1 MGPEGVIEELKKTQE
16 NIKKI
21 EITKIDDLPLT
32 FKEWEKIDNLFRN
45 KNGNTF
51 NTFL

>member
-1 MGPEGVIEELKKTQE
+1 MVDTIRTLKLENNKDYWHFLKKTQE

-32 FKEWEKIDNLFRN
+32 FKEKLNYAY
-45 KNGNTF
+45 GV
-51 NTFL
+51 